1 MRQNGDIFAGDYLR
15 QGSPTNTTRQE
26 SVPRWHATANI
37 AIAATGVVHTSA
49 IPLQA
54 GDLVGAI
61 TFVTGTTAAGTP
73 TAGYLALRSPAGV
86 VLAQSADLGST
97 ARAANTAFKIA
108 MATAYLVPTA
118 GLYLVDI
125 SFTATTVPSLI
136 GAAAQNAVIA
146 GVVVTGM
153 PILAQTHGSAVGAA
167 PPATIATPTTV
178 ATLPYYVI
186 TES

>member
-1 MRQNGDIFAGDYLR
+1 MRQNGDVYAGDYLR

-26 SVPRWHATANI
+26 SISRLDATANI

-54 GDLVGAI
+54 GDIVGAI
-61 TFVTGTTAAGTP
+61 TFVTGTQAAVTP

-86 VLAQSADLGST
+86 VLAQSADLGNT

-108 MATAYLVPTA
+108 MATAYLVTTP
-118 GLYLVDI
+118 GLYLIDI
-125 SFTATTVPSLI
+125 SFTAGTVPSLI
-136 GAAAQNAVIA
+136 GASVQNAVINGA
-146 GVVVTGM
+146 VVTGM
-153 PILAQTHGSAVGAA
+153 PILAQTHGSAVGAT

-178 ATLPYYVI
+178 ATLPYYVV

>member
-26 SVPRWHATANI
+26 SVPRGHATANI
-37 AIAATGVVHTSA
+37 AIAATGVVPTAA

-86 VLAQSADLGST
+86 VLAQSADPGRP
-97 ARAANTAFKIA
+97 A
-108 MATAYLVPTA
+108 
-118 GLYLVDI
+118 
-125 SFTATTVPSLI
+125 
-136 GAAAQNAVIA
+136 GAAR
-146 GVVVTGM
+146 T
-153 PILAQTHGSAVGAA
+153 PSSLASSSPGCRSWRRHTVRPSG
-167 PPATIATPTTV
+167 PPRRPPSRHRPPSRPFPTT
-178 ATLPYYVI
+178 
-186 TES
+186 